1 MARAAS
7 GMPGTGIARRLR
19 AAWSRERLS
28 AFTLDDPRST
38 TALAHYAALAA
49 SLVIVA
55 LHPPSQL
62 AADLPIWAAVVAA
75 FTFLRMATL
84 RRRLATSTVLL
95 DAGGMAVFLAGTN
108 APGSPFYLFVLAG
121 AWWAAHVR
129 PPRGGL
135 LYGVTFVTA
144 YLLLA
149 LPVALHKQSVSV
161 VFTEVTAVIVIG
173 ALCDWFIGLDRRVL
187 VLNEAVRSAPVGM
200 ERLAIREGLVRALGS
215 SHVPVDVV
223 LAAGQLGLTADQ
235 AELLSYLVL
244 GLSNLEIADA
254 VGASEATV
262 RYRLTRLYRVLGVR
276 GRHAA
281 ASRARELGISG
292 MTRTN
297 GGLSIPLRLPPRLRR
312 RDGR

>member
-1 MARAAS
+1 MARAAN
-7 GMPGTGIARRLR
+7 GMPGTGILRRLR
-19 AAWSRERLS
+19 ATSISERLS
-28 AFTLDDPRST
+28 AFSLDDPRST

-55 LHPPSQL
+55 LHPPSHL
-62 AADLPIWAAVVAA
+62 ADDLPVWAALVAA
-75 FTFLRMATL
+75 FSFLRIATL
-84 RRRLATSTVLL
+84 GRRLATSTVLL

-121 AWWAAHVR
+121 VWWAAHVR

-135 LYGVTFVTA
+135 LYGVVFGIA

-149 LPVALHKQSVSV
+149 LPVALREQTVSV

-173 ALCDWFIGLDRRVL
+173 GLSDWFVGLDRQVL
-187 VLNEAVRSAPVGM
+187 ALNEAVRSAPVGM

-215 SHVPVDVV
+215 SQVPVDVV
-223 LAAGQLGLTADQ
+223 LTAGQLGLTADQ

-254 VGASEATV
+254 VDASEATV
-262 RYRLTRLYRVLGVR
+262 RYRLTRLYRALGVR
-276 GRHAA
+276 GRRAA
-281 ASRARELGISG
+281 ASRARELGING
-292 MTRTN
+292 TMRTN
-297 GGLSIPLRLPPRLRR
+297 GGLSVPLRLRPRSRR
-312 RDGR
+312 RG